1 MTKHIHNPFRS
12 EEGAEVYDL
21 SAGMFFC
28 LVQLY
33 RDFSRRHPGFELS
46 QYYEI
51 YLQTSKNKCVLD
63 ATLLPKVGFESFFQA
78 QRYYYDIKTQA
89 QIDESKHEAWHAP
102 LDQLNV
108 HDGFNELL
116 APASLLYKIYMTYRQ
131 FVLKNVTGL
140 PLAWH
145 SFELALLGDE
155 PLMSLAI
162 YPAIEPGQWMEGVLG
177 GLEGYMTF
185 DLKRD
190 LVLESN
196 IRVWGMWIGRKK

>member
-1 MTKHIHNPFRS
+1 MKF
-12 EEGAEVYDL
+12 V
-21 SAGMFFC
+21 
-28 LVQLY
+28 VY
-33 RDFSRRHPGFELS
+33 RD
-46 QYYEI
+46 
-51 YLQTSKNKCVLD
+51 
-63 ATLLPKVGFESFFQA
+63 
-78 QRYYYDIKTQA
+78 
-89 QIDESKHEAWHAP
+89 
-102 LDQLNV
+102 
-108 HDGFNELL
+108 
-116 APASLLYKIYMTYRQ
+116 KIYMTYRQ
-131 FVLKNVTGL
+131 FILKNVTGL

-145 SFELALLGDE
+145 GYELALLGNE